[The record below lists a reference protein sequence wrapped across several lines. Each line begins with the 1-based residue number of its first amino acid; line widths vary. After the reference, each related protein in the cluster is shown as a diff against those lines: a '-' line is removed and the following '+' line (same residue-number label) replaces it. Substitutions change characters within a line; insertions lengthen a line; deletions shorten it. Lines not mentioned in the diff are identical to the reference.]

1 MEKEKKV
8 MEKDKEERK
17 GEKRV
22 QEENYV
28 LGLDKLRSDLP
39 VFVEFQW
46 ERGLFRFNFIK
57 FLILEA
63 VNLID
68 K

>member
-1 MEKEKKV
+1 

-17 GEKRV
+17 GCKEKIT
-22 QEENYV
+22 

-39 VFVEFQW
+39 ILLSVFVEFQW